1 MIEHQTK
8 KIVTLTAD
16 ETEKIGE
23 KIGKRLRGGEVIELS
38 SDLGGG
44 KTTFVRGLARGAGS
58 KDNVSS
64 PSFTIKNV
72 YSTPRFEIWHFDFYR
87 LDEAGMVGYELED
100 ALGDSKIVNVIEWA
114 KDASEVL
121 PEERI
126 KIAFEPS
133 NDESR
138 TLLIEY
144 SDRLSY
150 LVSEL

>member
-1 MIEHQTK
+1 
-8 KIVTLTAD
+8 
-16 ETEKIGE
+16 
-23 KIGKRLRGGEVIELS
+23 
-38 SDLGGG
+38 
-44 KTTFVRGLARGAGS
+44 
-58 KDNVSS
+58 
-64 PSFTIKNV
+64 
-72 YSTPRFEIWHFDFYR
+72 
-87 LDEAGMVGYELED
+87 MVGYELED